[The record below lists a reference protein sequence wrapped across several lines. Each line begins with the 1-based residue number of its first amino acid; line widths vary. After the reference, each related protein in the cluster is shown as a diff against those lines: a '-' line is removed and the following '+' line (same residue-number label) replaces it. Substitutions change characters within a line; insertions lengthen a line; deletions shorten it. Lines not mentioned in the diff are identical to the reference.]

1 MNKSKNLGHDPRHIN
16 EDSAKAHWRIRMQG
30 LFTLLAGIAI
40 VSFIIFMAFCLCSC
54 ASPIYRHDGV
64 ISKTWSYTINVGDK
78 VERIESVSCDT
89 AGPRFEFKSVSQF
102 LVFADTIEEYH
113 MSQRI
118 IGLDDRIVLTTST
131 ESDSPAFFP
140 ITDWAHL
147 NDSTILGWSGACAAE
162 YQVRWG
168 KSAVRVDFFDPNKGK
183 AYFLAFEFWCDSTNV
198 R

>member
-30 LFTLLAGIAI
+30 IFVLLAGIAI
-40 VSFIIFMAFCLCSC
+40 VSFIIFMAFCLFSF
-54 ASPIYRHDGV
+54 SPGPITSSDHRLD
-64 ISKTWSYTINVGDK
+64 
-78 VERIESVSCDT
+78 SV
-89 AGPRFEFKSVSQF
+89 PRFEFKSVSQF

-140 ITDWAHL
+140 ITGWAHL

>member
-16 EDSAKAHWRIRMQG
+16 EDSEKAHWRIRMQG

-40 VSFIIFMAFCLCSC
+40 VVAIIISVFSLFSC
-54 ASPIYRHDGV
+54 ASPVYPHDGV
-64 ISKTWSYTINVGDK
+64 ISKTWSYTINIGDR

-89 AGPRFEFKSVSQF
+89 AAPLFEFKSLSQF

-118 IGLDDRIVLTTST
+118 IGLDDRIVLTTADEST
-131 ESDSPAFFP
+131 SPAFFP

-147 NDSTILGWSGACAAE
+147 NDSTILGWSGACVAE